1 MLGKGQLHVEVDD
14 EEMDSI
20 GRLPHEFVQALGTG
34 LGSRD
39 RLAGCGAQG
48 SGLVF
53 VLHTP
58 NPILCIK
65 ALYMK
70 DSCRRTQ

>member
-1 MLGKGQLHVEVDD
+1 MEVDD

-34 LGSRD
+34 LGSWD

-53 VLHTP
+53 VLHTQP
-58 NPILCIK
+58 YSMYSSIV
-65 ALYMK
+65 
-70 DSCRRTQ
+70 SCRRTQ